1 MTNGGKVREVR
12 GMPRAYVCGTF
23 DTKGPELGFI
33 AACLRESGVETCTV
47 DVSTRAH
54 GHICDVTAA
63 EVARHH
69 PQGQAAVLGRDDR
82 GAAVAAMIIAFER
95 FVASRDD
102 IAGMIGAGG
111 SGGTALLAPAM
122 RSLPVGVPKILVSTV
137 ASGNV
142 GGYVGASDL
151 WLVPSMTDVQG
162 LNRIS
167 RRLLGN
173 AAHALAGMIRF
184 ARADDAHARP
194 AVGLTMFGVT
204 TPCVQAVC
212 AALEQTHDCVVFHAV
227 GTGGQA
233 MEKLVDSGLLTAALD
248 ITTTEVCDLLM
259 GGIFPADEM
268 RFEAI
273 IRTRIP
279 YVVSCGAL
287 DMVNFGPLASV
298 PERYKNRKLHVH
310 NPQVTLMRTTTEE
323 NVRMAEW
330 IAARINRMQ
339 GPVRLLI
346 PEGGVSAIDVPGQPF
361 HDPAADK
368 ALFDT
373 LSARIVVIPSRRI
386 IRLPHAI
393 NEPGFAAA
401 LVAAF
406 REIAS

>member
-1 MTNGGKVREVR
+1 
-12 GMPRAYVCGTF
+12 MPRAYVCGTF
-23 DTKGPELGFI
+23 DTKGPELDFI
-33 AACLRESGVETCTV
+33 AERLRDAGVATCTV
-47 DVSTRAH
+47 DVSTRPHATPT
-54 GHICDVTAA
+54 GVTAA

-69 PQGQAAVLGRDDR
+69 PQGESAVLRLDDR
-82 GAAVAAMIIAFER
+82 GAAIAAMIVAFER

-111 SGGTALLAPAM
+111 SGGTALLAPAL
-122 RSLPVGVPKILVSTV
+122 RTLPVGVPKVLVSTV

-142 GGYVGASDL
+142 AAYVGATDL
-151 WLVPSMTDVQG
+151 WLVPSVTDVQG

-173 AAHALAGMIRF
+173 AAHALAGMIRY
-184 ARADDAHARP
+184 ARTDDAVQSRP
-194 AVGLTMFGVT
+194 AIGLTMFGVT
-204 TPCVQAVC
+204 TTCVQAVC
-212 AALEQTHDCVVFHAV
+212 AALEQTNDCVVFHAV

-233 MEKLVDSGLLTAALD
+233 MEKLIASGLLTAALD

-273 IRTRIP
+273 VRTRIP

-287 DMVNFGPLASV
+287 DMVNFGPLDSV
-298 PERYKNRKLHVH
+298 PVQYRDRRLYVH
-310 NPQVTLMRTTTEE
+310 NPQVTLMRTTPEE

-346 PEGGVSAIDVPGQPF
+346 PEGGVSALDVPGQPF
-361 HDPAADK
+361 HDPLADK

-373 LSARIVVIPSRRI
+373 LSARIITTPSRCVT
-386 IRLPHAI
+386 RLPHAI
-393 NEPGFAAA
+393 NDPQFSAA

-406 REIAS
+406 HEIAD

>member
-1 MTNGGKVREVR
+1 
-12 GMPRAYVCGTF
+12 MPRAYVCGTF
-23 DTKGPELGFI
+23 DTKGPELDFI
-33 AACLRESGVETCTV
+33 AECLRDVGVDTCTV
-47 DVSTRAH
+47 DVSTRQHATP
-54 GHICDVTAA
+54 CDVTAA

-69 PQGQAAVLGRDDR
+69 PQGESAVLGLEDR
-82 GAAVAAMIIAFER
+82 GTAITAMIVALER

-102 IAGMIGAGG
+102 IGGIIGAGG

-122 RSLPVGVPKILVSTV
+122 RTLPVGVPKVLVSTV

-142 GGYVGASDL
+142 AAYVGATDL
-151 WLVPSMTDVQG
+151 WLVPSVTDVQG

-184 ARADDAHARP
+184 ARTDDAAQSRP
-194 AVGLTMFGVT
+194 AIGLTMFGVT
-204 TPCVQAVC
+204 TTCVQAVC
-212 AALEQTHDCVVFHAV
+212 AALEQMHDCVVFHAV

-233 MEKLVDSGLLTAALD
+233 MEKLIASGLLTAALD

-259 GGIFPADEM
+259 GGIFPADEL

-273 IRTRIP
+273 VRTRIP

-287 DMVNFGPLASV
+287 DMVNFGPLESV
-298 PERYKNRKLHVH
+298 PAQYRDRRLYVH
-310 NPQVTLMRTTTEE
+310 NPQVTLMRTTPEE

-346 PEGGVSAIDVPGQPF
+346 PEGGVSALDVPGQAF
-361 HDPAADK
+361 HDPAADT

-373 LSARIVVIPSRRI
+373 LSARIITTPLRRVT
-386 IRLPHAI
+386 RLPHAI
-393 NEPGFAAA
+393 NDPQFSAA

-406 REIAS
+406 HEIAD

>member
-1 MTNGGKVREVR
+1 MA
-12 GMPRAYVCGTF
+12 RAYVCGTF
-23 DTKGPELGFI
+23 DTKGPELGYI
-33 AACLRESGVETCTV
+33 TVCLRDAGVATCTV
-47 DVSTRAH
+47 DVSTRPH
-54 GHICDVTAA
+54 GHACDVNTA

-69 PQGQAAVLGRDDR
+69 PLGEAAVLALDDR
-82 GAAVAAMIIAFER
+82 GAAIASMIIAFER

-122 RSLPVGVPKILVSTV
+122 RVLPVGVPKILISTV

-142 GGYVGASDL
+142 AAYVGASDL

-184 ARADDAHARP
+184 ARTDDAHARP

-204 TPCVQAVC
+204 TSCVQAVC

-233 MEKLVDSGLLTAALD
+233 MEKLISSGLLTGALD

-259 GGIFPADEM
+259 GGIFPADES

-298 PERYKNRKLHVH
+298 PERYKGRKLHVH
-310 NPQVTLMRTTTEE
+310 NPQVTLMRTTPEE

-330 IAARINRMQ
+330 IAARINRME
-339 GPVRLLI
+339 GTVRLLI
-346 PEGGVSAIDVPGQPF
+346 PEHGVSAIDVPGQPF
-361 HDPAADK
+361 HDPVADK
-368 ALFDT
+368 ALFDALT
-373 LSARIVVIPSRRI
+373 ARIVTTPSRRI

-393 NEPGFAAA
+393 NEPAFVAA

-406 REIAS
+406 HEIAG

>member
-1 MTNGGKVREVR
+1 
-12 GMPRAYVCGTF
+12 MPRAYVCGTF

-33 AACLRESGVETCTV
+33 AACLRDAGVATCTV
-47 DVSTRAH
+47 DVSTRPHDVA
-54 GHICDVTAA
+54 CDVTAA

-69 PQGQAAVLGRDDR
+69 PLGDAAVLGLDDR
-82 GAAVAAMIIAFER
+82 GAAIAAMIIAFER
-95 FVASRDD
+95 FVASRND

-122 RSLPVGVPKILVSTV
+122 RSLPVGVAKILVSTV

-142 GGYVGASDL
+142 ADYVGASDL

-184 ARADDAHARP
+184 ARTDDAHARP

-204 TPCVQAVC
+204 TQCVQAVC

-233 MEKLVDSGLLTAALD
+233 MEKLISSGLLTTALD

-259 GGIFPADEM
+259 GGIFPADAT

-310 NPQVTLMRTTTEE
+310 NPQVTLMRTTPEE

-330 IAARINRMQ
+330 IAERLNRME
-339 GPVRLLI
+339 GFVRLLI

-373 LSARIVVIPSRRI
+373 LTERVIVTRSRHVV
-386 IRLPHAI
+386 RLPYAI
-393 NEPGFAAA
+393 NDPAFAQA

-406 REIAS
+406 HDAAGMEG

>member
-1 MTNGGKVREVR
+1 MVK
-12 GMPRAYVCGTF
+12 AYVCGTF

-33 AACLRESGVETCTV
+33 AACLRDAGVATCTV
-47 DVSTRAH
+47 DVSTRPHAH
-54 GHICDVTAA
+54 ACDVTAA

-69 PQGQAAVLGRDDR
+69 PQGEAAVLGLDDR
-82 GAAVAAMIIAFER
+82 GTAIAAMIIAFGR
-95 FVASRDD
+95 FIATRND
-102 IAGMIGAGG
+102 IGGMIGAGG
-111 SGGTALLAPAM
+111 TGGTALLAPAM
-122 RSLPVGVPKILVSTV
+122 RALPVGVPKILVSTV

-142 GGYVGASDL
+142 AAYIGASDL
-151 WLVPSMTDVQG
+151 WLVPSVTDVQG

-167 RRLLGN
+167 RRLLSN

-184 ARADDAHARP
+184 ARTDDARARP

-212 AALEQTHDCVVFHAV
+212 AALEATHDCVVFHAV
-227 GTGGQA
+227 GSGGQA
-233 MEKLVDSGLLTAALD
+233 MEKLIDSGLLTAALD

-259 GGIFPADEM
+259 GGIFPADES

-310 NPQVTLMRTTTEE
+310 NPQVTLMRTTPEE

-330 IAARINRMQ
+330 IAARINRME
-339 GPVRLLI
+339 GPVRVLI
-346 PEGGVSAIDVPGQPF
+346 PAGGVSAIDVPGQPF
-361 HDPAADK
+361 HDPAADQ

-373 LSARIVVIPSRRI
+373 LTARIVATPSRHVL
-386 IRLPHAI
+386 RLPYAI
-393 NEPGFAAA
+393 NEPAFVQA

-406 REIAS
+406 HGVAGGER

>member
-1 MTNGGKVREVR
+1 MY
-12 GMPRAYVCGTF
+12 PRARTPHA
-23 DTKGPELGFI
+23 T
-33 AACLRESGVETCTV
+33 
-47 DVSTRAH
+47 
-54 GHICDVTAA
+54 DVTAA

-69 PQGQAAVLGRDDR
+69 PQGESAVLGLDDR
-82 GAAVAAMIIAFER
+82 GAAIAAMIVAFER

-122 RSLPVGVPKILVSTV
+122 RALPVGVPKILVSTV

-142 GGYVGASDL
+142 AAYVGATDL

-184 ARADDAHARP
+184 ARTDDAAQSRP

-204 TPCVQAVC
+204 THCVQAVC
-212 AALEQTHDCVVFHAV
+212 AALEPTHDCVVFHAV

-233 MEKLVDSGLLTAALD
+233 MEKLIASGLLTAALD
-248 ITTTEVCDLLM
+248 ITTTEVCDLLD
-259 GGIFPADEM
+259 GRHLPRRRDRASKS
-268 RFEAI
+268 I

-298 PERYKNRKLHVH
+298 PERYRE
-310 NPQVTLMRTTTEE
+310 PQ
-323 NVRMAEW
+323 
-330 IAARINRMQ
+330 AARAQPAGHADAHDARGECAHGRMDRRADQ
-339 GPVRLLI
+339 PHGGTGAPADPRGRRVRARCAR
-346 PEGGVSAIDVPGQPF
+346 PAVP
-361 HDPAADK
+361 
-368 ALFDT
+368 
-373 LSARIVVIPSRRI
+373 RSRRPTRRCS
-386 IRLPHAI
+386 IRCRRASLPRHR
-393 NEPGFAAA
+393 GTSFACRTRSTIR
-401 LVAAF
+401 AF
-406 REIAS
+406 ARRWLRLSSTIADQE

>member
-1 MTNGGKVREVR
+1 
-12 GMPRAYVCGTF
+12 MPRAYICGTF
-23 DTKGPELGFI
+23 DTKGPELDFI
-33 AACLRESGVETCTV
+33 AGCLRDAGVATCTV
-47 DVSTRAH
+47 DVSTRQH
-54 GHICDVTAA
+54 GTPCDVTAA

-69 PQGQAAVLGRDDR
+69 PRGESAVLGLDDR
-82 GAAVAAMIIAFER
+82 GAAIAAMIVAFER

-122 RSLPVGVPKILVSTV
+122 RTLPVGVPKVLVSTV

-142 GGYVGASDL
+142 AAYVGATDL
-151 WLVPSMTDVQG
+151 WLVPSVTDVQG

-184 ARADDAHARP
+184 ASTDDATQSRP
-194 AVGLTMFGVT
+194 AIGLTMFGVT
-204 TPCVQAVC
+204 TTCVQAVC
-212 AALEQTHDCVVFHAV
+212 AALETTHDCVVFHAV

-233 MEKLVDSGLLTAALD
+233 MEKLIASGLLTAALD

-273 IRTRIP
+273 VRTRIP

-287 DMVNFGPLASV
+287 DMVNFGPPESV
-298 PERYKNRKLHVH
+298 PAQYRDRRLYVH
-310 NPQVTLMRTTTEE
+310 NPQVTLMRTTPEE

-330 IAARINRMQ
+330 IAARINRMK

-346 PEGGVSAIDVPGQPF
+346 PEGGVSALDVPGQPF
-361 HDPAADK
+361 HDPVADR

-373 LSARIVVIPSRRI
+373 LSARIVTTPSRRVT
-386 IRLPHAI
+386 RLPHAI
-393 NEPGFAAA
+393 NDPQFSAA

-406 REIAS
+406 HEIAD

>member
-1 MTNGGKVREVR
+1 
-12 GMPRAYVCGTF
+12 MPKAYVCGTF

-33 AACLRESGVETCTV
+33 AACLHDAGVDVCTV
-47 DVSTRAH
+47 DVSTRPH
-54 GHICDVTAA
+54 DTRCDVSSA

-69 PQGQAAVLGRDDR
+69 PDGQPAVLGCDDR
-82 GAAVAAMIIAFER
+82 GVAIAAMIVAFER

-122 RSLPVGVPKILVSTV
+122 RNLPVGVPKILVSTV

-142 GGYVGASDL
+142 AGYVGAGDL

-184 ARADDAHARP
+184 ARTDGVAQSRP

-212 AALEQTHDCVVFHAV
+212 AELEPTHDCVVFHAV

-233 MEKLVDSGLLTAALD
+233 MERLIASGLLTGALD

-259 GGIFPADEM
+259 GGIFPADET
-268 RFEAI
+268 RFESI

-287 DMVNFGPLASV
+287 DMVNFGPLGTV
-298 PERYKNRKLHVH
+298 PSEYRDRRLYVH
-310 NPQVTLMRTTTEE
+310 NPQVTLMRTTVEE

-330 IAARINRMQ
+330 IAAQLNRMD
-339 GPVRLLI
+339 GPVRLLL
-346 PEGGVSAIDVPGQPF
+346 PEGGVSALDVPGQPF
-361 HDPAADK
+361 HDPAADE

-373 LSARIVVIPSRRI
+373 LTARVKTTASRQVT
-386 IRLPHAI
+386 RLPHAI
-393 NEPGFAAA
+393 NDPPFVAA

-406 REIAS
+406 REIAG

>member
-1 MTNGGKVREVR
+1 
-12 GMPRAYVCGTF
+12 MPRAYVCGTF

-33 AACLRESGVETCTV
+33 AACLRDAGVATCTV

-54 GHICDVTAA
+54 GHACDVTAA

-69 PQGQAAVLGRDDR
+69 PLGEAAVLGLDDR
-82 GAAVAAMIIAFER
+82 GAAIAAMVIAFER
-95 FVASRDD
+95 FVGGRND
-102 IAGMIGAGG
+102 IAGIIGAGG

-142 GGYVGASDL
+142 AAYVGASDL

-184 ARADDAHARP
+184 ARADDAHVRP

-204 TPCVQAVC
+204 TQCVQAVC
-212 AALEQTHDCVVFHAV
+212 AALEPTHDCVVFHAV

-233 MEKLVDSGLLTAALD
+233 MEKLISSGLLTAALD

-259 GGIFPADEM
+259 GGIFPADET

-298 PERYKNRKLHVH
+298 PERYKTRKLHVH
-310 NPQVTLMRTTTEE
+310 NPQVTLMRTTPEE
-323 NVRMAEW
+323 NVRVAEW
-330 IAARINRMQ
+330 IAARINRME

-361 HDPAADK
+361 HDPAADQ

-373 LSARIVVIPSRRI
+373 LTARVVATPLRHVV
-386 IRLPHAI
+386 RLPYAI
-393 NEPGFAAA
+393 NEPAFVQT

-406 REIAS
+406 HDIADGGR